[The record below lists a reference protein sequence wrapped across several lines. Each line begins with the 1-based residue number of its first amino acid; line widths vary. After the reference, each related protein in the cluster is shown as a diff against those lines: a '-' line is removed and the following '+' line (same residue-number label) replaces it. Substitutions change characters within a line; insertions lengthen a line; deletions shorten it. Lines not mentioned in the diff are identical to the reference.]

1 MRAVVLTKFG
11 GPDSL
16 QLGDVERP
24 VPAADQMLIKVAACG
39 VCGHDVLSR
48 GGHFPLTKV
57 PAVIGHEIAGTV
69 VELGSLVG
77 RFKLGDRVAVMQRIP
92 CGVCALCRSGRE
104 NNCMAGTG
112 FYGEH
117 ISGGYGEF
125 VLASPRNTALVPQ
138 DIPLDIAAILCC
150 AIGTG
155 FHALR
160 MARLR
165 LGESVVITGA
175 SGGVGIHTVKLARLM
190 GLRSFAISTSAEKSA
205 KLSAAGADEVIVSPE
220 LDFHRAVRDKTAGE
234 GADAVIEIV
243 GERSFN
249 SSIRSLRAGGR
260 LVLVGNLTPGNVPL
274 NPAMAVL
281 KELQLI
287 GSGHATLADLQAV
300 IALVQRG
307 KILPEV
313 AARLP
318 VSEAAQAHRLMDNR
332 ATSGRVILL
341 HDRDLSLT

>member
-1 MRAVVLTKFG
+1 MRAVVLTQFG
-11 GPDSL
+11 GPETL

-69 VELGSLVG
+69 VEVGSLLKG
-77 RFKLGDRVAVMQRIP
+77 FKPGDRVAVVQRIP
-92 CGVCALCRSGRE
+92 CGICALCRSGRE
-104 NNCMAGTG
+104 NSCMSGTG

-117 ISGGYGEF
+117 ISGGYGDF
-125 VLASPRNTALVPQ
+125 VVASARNAALVPQ
-138 DIPLDIAAILCC
+138 DIPLDVAAILCC
-150 AIGTG
+150 GVGTG

-160 MARLR
+160 MARLK
-165 LGESVVITGA
+165 LGDSVVITGA

-190 GLRSFAISTSAEKSA
+190 GLHTIAISTSAAKSN

-220 LDFHRAVRDKTAGE
+220 LDFHKAVRQKTAGE
-234 GADAVIEIV
+234 GADALIEIV
-243 GERSFN
+243 GGRSFN

-307 KILPEV
+307 NITPEI

-318 VSEAAQAHRLMDNR
+318 VNEAAQAHRLLDNR

-341 HDRDLSLT
+341 HEK

>member
-1 MRAVVLTKFG
+1 MRAIVLTTFG
-11 GPDSL
+11 GPDAL
-16 QLGDVERP
+16 QWGDVERP
-24 VPAADQMLIKVAACG
+24 VPAADQMLIEVAACG

-69 VELGSLVG
+69 VEVGALVS

-104 NNCMAGTG
+104 NSCMSGTG

-125 VLASPRNTALVPQ
+125 VLASERNAAQVPQ
-138 DIPLDIAAILCC
+138 DIPIDIAAILCC

-160 MARLR
+160 MARLT
-165 LGESVVITGA
+165 LGDTVVITGA

-190 GLRSFAISTSAEKSA
+190 GLRSFAISSSPEKSD
-205 KLSAAGADEVIVSPE
+205 KLSAAGADEIIVSPE
-220 LDFHRAVRDKTAGE
+220 LEFHKAVREKTDGE

-243 GERSFN
+243 GARTFN

-260 LVLVGNLTPGNVPL
+260 LVLVGNLAPGNVPL

-300 IALVQRG
+300 MALVQRG
-307 KILPEV
+307 RISPEV
-313 AARLP
+313 AARMP
-318 VSEAAQAHRLMDNR
+318 VAEAAQAHRLLDNR
-332 ATSGRVILL
+332 AISGRVVLL
-341 HDRDLSLT
+341 HERNST